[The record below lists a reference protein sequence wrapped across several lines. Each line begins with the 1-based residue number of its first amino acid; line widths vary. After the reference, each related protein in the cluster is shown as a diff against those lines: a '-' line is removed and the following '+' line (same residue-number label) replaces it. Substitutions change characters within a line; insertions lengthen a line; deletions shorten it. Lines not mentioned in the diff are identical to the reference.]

1 MPPKRRANNPAAFI
15 LRALRFPNYRLWFA
29 GQSVSLIGTWMQIIA
44 QQWVVY
50 ELTGSKFMLGAV
62 AFAGSLPTFF
72 LMLPAGL
79 LADRLPKRTILLY
92 TQTVSML
99 LAFALAILLA
109 SGKLQVWHVFVLA
122 VLLGIVNSADA
133 PARQAFTIEIID
145 DRRDLVNAIALNS
158 SMFNLARVIG
168 PAVAGL
174 LLAALGAAW
183 CFGVNGATFIAVL
196 AGLIAIRVNS
206 AVGEPIQEPLHELRE
221 GIRYTRSHAVILP
234 LILIT
239 TFSGLFALTYA
250 TIMPAFAVEVLH
262 RGEEALGLLN
272 AAIGVGA
279 LLGSLFMA
287 ATAHTA
293 DRRSPL
299 LLGSFVFPATLLAFA
314 FSRSYGL
321 SLLLLTV
328 SGFGMVVQNTSVN
341 SLIQMQVSDE
351 MRGRVLSIYLLAF
364 FGASPLGSLQL
375 GAVAQLAGPVTGLAV
390 SAALALLLTAAVV
403 LFSAGLRRI

>member
-1 MPPKRRANNPAAFI
+1 MLPKRRAIVPAAFI

-29 GQSVSLIGTWMQIIA
+29 GQSVSLIGTWMQVVA

-50 ELTGSKFMLGAV
+50 EMTGSRFMLGAV

-92 TQTVSML
+92 TQTLSML
-99 LAFALAILLA
+99 LAFTLAGLLA
-109 SGKLQVWHVFVLA
+109 VGRLQVWHVFLLA

-145 DRRDLVNAIALNS
+145 DRRDLINAIALNS

-168 PAVAGL
+168 PAVAGVV
-174 LLAALGAAW
+174 LATLGAAW
-183 CFGVNGATFIAVL
+183 CFGVNGATFLAVL
-196 AGLIAIRVNS
+196 AGLAAIRVTRQ
-206 AVGEPIQEPLHELRE
+206 VGQPVQEPWQEVRN
-221 GIRYTRSHAVILP
+221 GVMFTRRHPIIMP

-239 TFSGLFALTYA
+239 MFSGLFAMTFGTL
-250 TIMPAFAVEVLH
+250 MPAFAVEVLH

-272 AAIGVGA
+272 AATGVGA
-279 LLGSLFMA
+279 LLGSIYMA
-287 ATAHTA
+287 ANAHRG
-293 DRRSPL
+293 DRRTPL
-299 LLGSFVFPATLLAFA
+299 LLGSLVFPAALFGFA
-314 FSRSYGL
+314 LSNSYGL

-328 SGFGMVVQNTSVN
+328 AGFGVVVQNTSIN
-341 SLIQMQVSDE
+341 SLIQMNVGDE

-375 GAVAQLAGPVTGLAV
+375 GIVAQLAGPAAGLAI
-390 SAALALLLTAAVV
+390 SAALAILLTGAVLLLSKGV
-403 LFSAGLRRI
+403 RRI